1 MPSSPPK
8 YIASIEVICFQTM
21 PSLSVRMRTLEGS
34 LQLPFTRD
42 TIRASFRQM
51 ARTGPFRLFL
61 AFPGQDDLSLAI
73 YGPDMVRQFIRLE
86 HVAFSPF
93 FRSLQM
99 LVQGLDGM
107 LSIHKGADH
116 SRWLSPMLQMNGL
129 ASAPRLA
136 SLKSQ
141 FLP

>member
-1 MPSSPPK
+1 MEYSSHL
-8 YIASIEVICFQTM
+8 YAHYRMHLVVSLHARDNQSILKQK
-21 PSLSVRMRTLEGS
+21 G
-34 LQLPFTRD
+34 QD
-42 TIRASFRQM
+42 
-51 ARTGPFRLFL
+51 GPLGLFL
-61 AFPGQDDLSLAI
+61 AFPGYGDLSLAI
-73 YGPDMVRQFIRLE
+73 DDPDMVRQFIRLE